1 MGDEVVANTMTTP
14 AAFGRHPSLRKE
26 GKKPLRSFP
35 SSHEEGRPRKRA
47 GWSAFPSVLAL
58 VLCASSLSAQA
69 QPRCLV
75 LDPELQDSYAG
86 GCKDGK
92 AEGQGTARGRAA
104 YVGEF
109 HEGRKHGRGVKTWPW
124 GDRYE
129 GEFVDDS
136 KHGTGIYAWGA
147 RSAFAGDRYEGGFAN
162 DKRSGYGVYVW
173 ASGDSYAGPWKDDA
187 VAGRA
192 TPMMIARFRATNES
206 LAAMA
211 KPGVRLCHESTVGS
225 GAGEWT
231 EGETLAVDPNARR
244 VEVRVTKLGAK
255 PLFVAGTQ
263 VAAGAVVW
271 DDPLNWIP
279 CQ

>member
-1 MGDEVVANTMTTP
+1 M
-14 AAFGRHPSLRKE
+14 
-26 GKKPLRSFP
+26 
-35 SSHEEGRPRKRA
+35 
-47 GWSAFPSVLAL
+47 
-58 VLCASSLSAQA
+58 LCALSLAAQA
-69 QPRCLV
+69 QPKCLV
-75 LDPELQDSYAG
+75 LDPELQDSYSG
-86 GCKDGK
+86 GCANGK

-124 GDRYE
+124 GDRYK
-129 GEFVDDS
+129 GEFADDS
-136 KHGTGIYAWGA
+136 KHGTGIYVWGA

-162 DKRSGYGVYVW
+162 DKRSGYGVYLW
-173 ASGDSYAGPWKDDA
+173 ASGDSYAGPWKEDA

-211 KPGVRLCHESTVGS
+211 KPGVGLCQESTVGV

-244 VEVRVTKLGAK
+244 VEVRVTRLGAK

-263 VAAGAVVW
+263 VAAGDVVW

-279 CQ
+279 CK